1 MKWTKL
7 VKSEKYPKIVK
18 EGNIYHVLYAEGTKS
33 KQFKSKE
40 EAEKYCKSI
49 KSGIVPTKDI
59 TLDNGKKYTV
69 RYNPSN
75 KSILAI
81 FENGKEIGV
90 DAGTRLQLLRKLFH
104 KGEPTIVEEKTKASY
119 GGYSAFDG
127 TEEQQLFDLMI
138 EHGIITEDEFELVT
152 DGWGYNLET
161 AETVLYVRTSL
172 RSLEQLKSDLG
183 IEDDS
188 DEETDE
194 DYIGNEL

>member
-1 MKWTKL
+1 MNFIRL
-7 VKSEKYPKIVK
+7 VKSEKYPKILK
-18 EGNIYHVLYAEGTKS
+18 NDNGKYYVLYAEGTKG
-33 KQFKSKE
+33 KEFDTKE

-104 KGEPTIVEEKTKASY
+104 KGEPTIIEEKPVKAGESY
-119 GGYSAFDG
+119 GWVVNPEDAWDKLQLWIDTVGAEAALDDIAKAMG
-127 TEEQQLFDLMI
+127 TEELSSCLAFIFRNNDFR
-138 EHGIITEDEFELVT
+138 EGRSDYEPEEED
-152 DGWGYNLET
+152 
-161 AETVLYVRTSL
+161 
-172 RSLEQLKSDLG
+172 K
-183 IEDDS
+183 
-188 DEETDE
+188 
-194 DYIGNEL
+194 